1 MRNWLIPGG
10 LGFLL
15 LGLSIGL
22 LSLFGRPRLALWG
35 RRWLITLVVG
45 YWWCSL
51 PIGADVL
58 TAVVAGGAR
67 PLMSVEDAR
76 GASVVVVL
84 DAATA
89 RFRAM
94 GLAIDTP
101 NAAAAY
107 RALEAI
113 RVYRLLGDPVVVVTA
128 GGDARATQASPEGAA
143 LRDAIVRSG
152 VPAPRV
158 WLDSSSPNTR
168 AHANSMV
175 TMLESQGVTRI
186 VLVTSSTHIRRA
198 TSTFQAAGFDVI
210 PSPAQEH
217 SDIPGDWRWTRL
229 TPSLPALAISEAAIR
244 DTAALLSQQFLGVFG
259 RRQ

>member
-1 MRNWLIPGG
+1 MKDWLVPGG
-10 LGFLL
+10 LGFLF

-22 LSLFGRPRLALWG
+22 ASLFGPSRVAIFG
-35 RRWLITLVVG
+35 RRWLVSLSLG
-45 YWWCSL
+45 YWWCSIPL
-51 PIGADVL
+51 GADVL

-67 PLMSVEDAR
+67 PLTSREDAR
-76 GASVVVVL
+76 GASAVVVL

-113 RVYRLLGDPVVVVTA
+113 RVYRLLGDPLVVVTA
-128 GGDARATQASPEGAA
+128 GGDAAAGPASPEGGA

-152 VPAPRV
+152 VPEPRV
-158 WLDSSSPNTR
+158 WLDSTSSNTR
-168 AHANSMV
+168 AHAKSMV
-175 TMLESQGVTRI
+175 TMLGSRGLTRI
-186 VLVTSSTHIRRA
+186 VLVTSPTHIRRA
-198 TSTFQAAGFDVI
+198 TLTFQAAGFDVI

-229 TPSLPALAISEAAIR
+229 TPSLPVLAISEAAIR
-244 DTAALLSQQFLGVFG
+244 DTAALLSQQLLGVFG